1 MLCNI
6 FFKVQITYSLHHHQL
21 THLSAM
27 QNAFYIG
34 STNFQIIYRDYH
46 DFQTSQIGRPPYL
59 TLISLTNGT

>member
-27 QNAFYIG
+27 QNAFYIS
-34 STNFQIIYRDYH
+34 STNFQISLSCVTIV
-46 DFQTSQIGRPPYL
+46 TSELPKLEGLP
-59 TLISLTNGT
+59 T